1 MSKKFAKREKYNI
14 FAEVI
19 LKTIFYL
26 KKRLIPIEDLKRS
39 PVKAVAFF
47 LFIILTQ

>member
-19 LKTIFYL
+19 LKTIFL
-26 KKRLIPIEDLKRS
+26 PKKK
-39 PVKAVAFF
+39 
-47 LFIILTQ
+47 TNTY